1 VSILLSFDQF
11 EREVIRERIRYK
23 MAASRMKGIWMGG
36 YVPLGHDVRD
46 RKLVVNERDACSVR
60 RIFDRF
66 VEVGSATVLAR
77 ELRREGFRSKQ
88 GTLIDKGYL
97 YRLLNWSAPTEVVHQ
112 LGYDDPTFWRTRRWL
127 ESERSRKTLF

>member
-1 VSILLSFDQF
+1 VKILLSFAQF
-11 EREVIRERIRYK
+11 EREVIGERIRYK

>member
-1 VSILLSFDQF
+1 MSILLSFDQF

-46 RKLVVNERDACSVR
+46 RKLVVNEQDAGSVR
-60 RIFDRF
+60 QIFDRF